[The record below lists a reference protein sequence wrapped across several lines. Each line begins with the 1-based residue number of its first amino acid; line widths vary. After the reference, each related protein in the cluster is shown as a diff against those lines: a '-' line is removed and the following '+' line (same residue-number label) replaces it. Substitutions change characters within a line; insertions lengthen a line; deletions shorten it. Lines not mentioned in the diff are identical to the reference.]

1 MKSIIFKKYARLL
14 AYVRNFL
21 YFCRLFFVWKRVGV
35 AILKLFCTNLNK
47 FELY

>member
-1 MKSIIFKKYARLL
+1 MSIIFRTFAG
-14 AYVRNFL
+14 
-21 YFCRLFFVWKRVGV
+21 FFVWKKVGV